1 MNALNMTPIIRLV
14 LIDSDPECRRNC
26 KQALDQHSTYRFEVI
41 EAGTGR
47 QGLKLIRSEAPDCIV
62 VDGRLPDFDTSD
74 LLADLAADM
83 GATLAPVILIR
94 SEESAAAMT
103 SVPKNLVAD
112 YLAETLV
119 PEFVHR
125 LPDLI
130 AHNVNRTRL
139 LREKNEALE
148 QLRKAEAKYRA
159 LVEQIPAITYIA
171 LLEAPGKLLY
181 VSPQTEQLGYSPE
194 TWLDDPL
201 GIGLI
206 KWVHP
211 DDRETVIEQFAKTY
225 ERHVPLRC
233 EYRVIT
239 HDGKARWVRDQADV
253 VRDDAGR
260 PLFLQGTLVDIDKD
274 KTLEWEL
281 ERYRRRLNELEAQHA
296 ERLQKQSGLLRAT
309 HTNPHRALCDR
320 IEFERSLE
328 DLLTSARESKSEHV
342 LCYLDLDHFK
352 IFNETYGRAAGDRLL
367 QSVGDALERRL
378 RQSDILGRL
387 GGDKFGL
394 LLENCPLE
402 RAWIVANNLRDA
414 VRNCSLSWAGKDLW
428 IGVSI
433 GITALPAAA
442 SVDAASVLR
451 DADTACRIAKMK
463 GRDRTYIF
471 DGRDTDELKEAL
483 TAKYPA
489 RVRKTDWPVIV
500 DTNAVPLRKK
510 A

>member
-1 MNALNMTPIIRLV
+1 MNSINMTPIIRLV
-14 LIDSDPECRRNC
+14 LIHSDPECRRNY
-26 KQALDQHSTYRFEVI
+26 KQALEGHSTYRFEVV
-41 EAGTGR
+41 EASTGR

-62 VDGRLPDFDTSD
+62 VDGQLPDFDTRD
-74 LLADLAADM
+74 LLADLAANVGED
-83 GATLAPVILIR
+83 LAPVIVVR
-94 SEESAAAMT
+94 SEESAAAIT
-103 SVPKNLVAD
+103 GVPKNLVAD
-112 YLAETLV
+112 YLAEPLD
-119 PEFVHR
+119 PSFAHR

-130 AHNVNRTRL
+130 AHDVSRIRL

-171 LLEAPGKLLY
+171 SLEAPGKLLY
-181 VSPQTEQLGYSPE
+181 VSPQTRQLGYSPE

-201 GIGLI
+201 GIGLL
-206 KWVHP
+206 KWIHP
-211 DDRETVIEQFAKTY
+211 DDREAVIEQFATTY
-225 ERHVPLRC
+225 ERHVPLYC

-239 HDGKARWVRDQADV
+239 HDGKVRWMRDQADI
-253 VRDDAGR
+253 VRDDAGH

-274 KTLEWEL
+274 KALEREL
-281 ERYRRRLNELEAQHA
+281 EQYRRRLDELEAERA
-296 ERLQKQSGLLRAT
+296 ARLQKEASVLRVANA
-309 HTNPHRALCDR
+309 NPDRTLCDR
-320 IEFERSLE
+320 VEFEQHLE
-328 DLLTSARESKSEHV
+328 YLLASSRESQAEHV

-352 IFNETYGRAAGDRLL
+352 IFTDTYGSAAGTRLL

-414 VRNCSLSWAGKDLW
+414 VKNCSLSWAGKDLW
-428 IGVSI
+428 ISVSI
-433 GITALPAAA
+433 GITALRAAGGN
-442 SVDAASVLR
+442 AASVLR
-451 DADTACRIAKMK
+451 DADSACRIAKMK

-471 DGRDTDELKEAL
+471 DGRDTDELRDAL
-483 TAKYPA
+483 TAKSSAKP
-489 RVRKTDWPVIV
+489 RRTDWPVIV
-500 DTNAVPLRKK
+500 DTNAMPLRKK

>member
-14 LIDSDPECRRNC
+14 LLHSDPECRQNC
-26 KQALDQHSTYRFEVI
+26 KQTLERHPTYRFEVA

-47 QGLKLIRSEAPDCIV
+47 QGLKLILSEAPDCIV
-62 VDGRLPDFDTSD
+62 VDAQLPDFDTSD
-74 LLADLAADM
+74 LLADLTANM
-83 GATLAPVILIR
+83 GETLAPVIVIR
-94 SEESAAAMT
+94 SEESAPTPPTAPMNAVT
-103 SVPKNLVAD
+103 D
-112 YLAETLV
+112 YLAETGE
-119 PEFVHR
+119 PGFVHR

-130 AHNVNRTRL
+130 VHNISRTRL
-139 LREKNEALE
+139 LKEKNEALE

-171 LLEAPGKLLY
+171 SLEAPGKLLY
-181 VSPQTEQLGYSPE
+181 VSPQTKQLGYNPE

-211 DDRETVIEQFAKTY
+211 DDRETVIEQFATTY
-225 ERHVPLRC
+225 EHHVPLHC

-239 HDGKARWVRDQADV
+239 HDGKARWMRDQADV
-253 VRDDAGR
+253 VRDDAGH
-260 PLFLQGTLVDIDKD
+260 PLFLQGTLVDIDQGR
-274 KTLEWEL
+274 TLEPEL
-281 ERYRRRLNELEAQHA
+281 EQYRRRLNELEAERA
-296 ERLQKQSGLLRAT
+296 EGLQKETGALRVANA
-309 HTNPHRALCDR
+309 NPNRALCDR
-320 IEFERSLE
+320 FEFEQHLE
-328 DLLTSARESKSEHV
+328 YLLTSSRESQAQHV

-352 IFNETYGRAAGDRLL
+352 IFTETYGSAAGDRLL

-414 VRNCSLSWAGKDLW
+414 VRNCSLSWAGMDLW

-433 GITALPAAA
+433 GITALTAAGG
-442 SVDAASVLR
+442 DAASLLR
-451 DADTACRIAKMK
+451 DADSACRIAKMK

-489 RVRKTDWPVIV
+489 RNRKTDRPVIV